1 MPLCFCDS
9 HGCSSA
15 GGKNVDTSTFKA
27 HAADQTYC
35 MYSKMWCCF
44 NTDLTCL
51 VDNLANTF
59 YLNEFRQ
66 SMNHQGSTTRE
77 HHLIPSGTND
87 KIVFFIFDINVWQ
100 KQVGFHTH
108 THIYTYYV
116 IFKEKGIYWASETKL
131 RAQLNYGL
139 SFAKYPSFI
148 RSLCKQQLW
157 SRSFEDRLRVFFQN
171 HRRHSTWVGCPKRR
185 SAYPRGTTQNWN
197 AGGR

>member
-87 KIVFFIFDINVWQ
+87 KIAFFIFDINVRQ

-108 THIYTYYV
+108 THIYIHTMW
-116 IFKEKGIYWASETKL
+116 FSKKKGYIERRRQSCGRNL
-131 RAQLNYGL
+131 IMVLVLLNILALFGL
-139 SFAKYPSFI
+139 SA
-148 RSLCKQQLW
+148 R

-171 HRRHSTWVGCPKRR
+171 HRRHSTWVRCPKRR
-185 SAYPRGTTQNWN
+185 SAYPRGTTRNWN
-197 AGGR
+197 AGGQ